1 LAGVALSA
9 SNLAGE
15 EARADEEDD
24 EQYKLASKAMDD

>member
-1 LAGVALSA
+1 M

-24 EQYKLASKAMDD
+24 EQYKLAMDA